1 MTACLIKINQNQTLS
16 DAEKDQFTESMKNLT
31 YALDQ
36 QKTSHLTSGS
46 PQKNPK
52 ENSENFPTESVSEL
66 HSELGK
72 TSLKLDK
79 YSNKLDKTHGEI
91 KQLHE
96 KLDKIYKTYG
106 AGKSVA
112 IIHPGTNEANRQK

>member
-1 MTACLIKINQNQTLS
+1 MTACLIKINKNENLT
-16 DAEKDQFTESMKNLT
+16 DAEKSQLTEAMKNLT
-31 YALDQ
+31 NALSKQ
-36 QKTSHLTSGS
+36 NTSGS
-46 PQKNPK
+46 NPK
-52 ENSENFPTESVSEL
+52 ITNENSENFPTESVTEL

-72 TSLKLDK
+72 TSVKLDK
-79 YSNKLDKTHGEI
+79 YSNKLDKTHSEI

-96 KLDKIYKTYG
+96 KLDKIYRTYG

>member
-1 MTACLIKINQNQTLS
+1 MTACLIKINKNENLT
-16 DAEKDQFTESMKNLT
+16 DAEKSQLTEAMKNLT
-31 YALDQ
+31 NALNKQNKSDSQ
-36 QKTSHLTSGS
+36 
-46 PQKNPK
+46 PK
-52 ENSENFPTESVSEL
+52 ITNENSENFATEAVSEL

-72 TSLKLDK
+72 TSVKLDK
-79 YSNKLDKTHGEI
+79 YSNKLDKTHSEI

-96 KLDKIYKTYG
+96 KFDKIYRTYG